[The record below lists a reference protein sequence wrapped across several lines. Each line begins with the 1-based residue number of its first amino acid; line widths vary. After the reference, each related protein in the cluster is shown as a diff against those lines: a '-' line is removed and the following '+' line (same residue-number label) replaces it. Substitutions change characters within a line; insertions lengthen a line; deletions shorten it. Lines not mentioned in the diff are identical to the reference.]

1 MKIKEKIQALGPGLL
16 FAGAAIGVSHLVQ
29 STRAGADFGFTLL
42 WALIIVHLVKYP
54 FFQFG
59 ARYTN
64 ATGESLL
71 HGYKNLHKGTLIAY
85 FIINFASMFTIQAAV
100 TLVTAGLAMN
110 IFGYKGN
117 ATTVCIIITVISS
130 IILLVGH
137 YKLLDKVM
145 KIVIITLTV
154 TTLGALF
161 IAFNKNTESF
171 NIAQK
176 LTFNGAE
183 IAFLIAF
190 LGWMP
195 APLDVSIWQ
204 SLWCYEKQIQEKD
217 SRSLKTTLFD
227 FNIGYIATLVL
238 GLCFLSMG
246 ALVMYHSG
254 EKFANGA
261 LGFSKQLINMY
272 TANIGGAA
280 FIFIAIAAFTTM
292 FSTTITALDASP
304 RAMETTLE
312 LLKGKKH
319 TYAYAAWIFFLAL
332 GTILI
337 VSFFKAHMLQLV
349 KIATILSFLTAPFF
363 AVLNYI
369 LITSKHT
376 PESHKPSILLK
387 ILSWLGITF
396 LIGFSIWYLATLF

>member
-42 WALIIVHLVKYP
+42 WALIAVHLVKYP

-59 ARYTN
+59 ARYAN

-71 HGYKNLHKGTLIAY
+71 YGYKKLHKGALIAY
-85 FIINFASMFTIQAAV
+85 FIINIASMFTIQAAV

-110 IFGYKGN
+110 IFGYTGSS
-117 ATTVCIIITVISS
+117 TTVSIVITVISS

-145 KIVIITLTV
+145 KFVIITLTL

-161 IAFNKNTESF
+161 VAFGNNTESF
-171 NIAQK
+171 EWTQK
-176 LTFNGAE
+176 LEFKGAE

-204 SLWCYEKQIQEKD
+204 SLWCYEKQNQTSEK
-217 SRSLKTTLFD
+217 RSLKTTLFD
-227 FNIGYIATLVL
+227 FNIGYVATLVL
-238 GLCFLSMG
+238 GICFLSMG
-246 ALVMYHSG
+246 ALVMHHSG

-261 LGFSKQLINMY
+261 LGFSKQLIEMY
-272 TANIGGAA
+272 TKNIGGAA

-304 RAMETTLE
+304 RAMETTVK
-312 LLKGKKH
+312 LLRGKTSK
-319 TYAYAAWIFFLAL
+319 YAYAFWIFFLAL
-332 GTILI
+332 GTVII
-337 VSFFKAHMLQLV
+337 VSFFTSHMLQLV

-363 AVLNYI
+363 AILNYR

-376 PESHKPSILLK
+376 PKAHQPNAFLK
-387 ILSWLGITF
+387 IASWLGIAF
-396 LIGFSIWYLATLF
+396 LIGFSIWYVSTLF